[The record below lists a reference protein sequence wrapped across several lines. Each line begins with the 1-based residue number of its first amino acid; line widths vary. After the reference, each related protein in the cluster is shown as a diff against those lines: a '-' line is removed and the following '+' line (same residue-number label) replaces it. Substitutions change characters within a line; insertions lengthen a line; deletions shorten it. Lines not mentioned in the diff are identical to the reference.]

1 MTMDTPGTS
10 LQSRIKKSGISLNEL
25 IAFFREKCSICGHHR
40 IMHNEFGK
48 CEGVMNKPCNS
59 GCDDFNP
66 E

>member
-10 LQSRIKKSGISLNEL
+10 LQSRIKKSCISLNEL